1 MIVFKRFFAL
11 LVTALASAAASA
23 QTYPVRPVQVIVAYP
38 PGGAVDVMARN
49 LVNVMQAQLGQQ
61 FVVVNRDGAS
71 GAIGFGL
78 LANASNDGYTLGAG
92 PTTPMSVMP
101 HLMKRLKYDVHSFE
115 YICQSFENVFTLS
128 VPQESPYRSVA
139 ELLNAVRDNPGKLTY
154 GSGGIGTVP
163 QLTVSNL
170 MWRSKLS
177 VTGVQY
183 RGEAPMMLDLLAGRL
198 SFGSPSV
205 SLAAGRNLRVL
216 AVFAD
221 ERHATFPDAPTFKE
235 LNLPSMPPGLNG
247 LFAPK
252 GTPRAVLAQ
261 LERACE
267 KAVQSDT
274 FITPAKRMH
283 AQIAYL
289 GGAAFRARAI
299 EDWRYKGELIRA
311 LDLRME

>member
-1 MIVFKRFFAL
+1 M
-11 LVTALASAAASA
+11 
-23 QTYPVRPVQVIVAYP
+23 
-38 PGGAVDVMARN
+38 
-49 LVNVMQAQLGQQ
+49 
-61 FVVVNRDGAS
+61 
-71 GAIGFGL
+71 
-78 LANASNDGYTLGAG
+78 
-92 PTTPMSVMP
+92 
-101 HLMKRLKYDVHSFE
+101 
-115 YICQSFENVFTLS
+115 
-128 VPQESPYRSVA
+128 A
-139 ELLNAVRDNPGKLTY
+139 ELLAAVKESPGKLTY

-183 RGEAPMMLDLLAGRL
+183 RGEAPMLLDLLAGRL

-221 ERHATFPDAPTFKE
+221 RRHATFPDAPTFKE

-252 GTPRAVLAQ
+252 GTPRAVLTQ

-267 KAVQSDT
+267 KAVQSDVFVT
-274 FITPAKRMH
+274 AAKRMH
-283 AQIAYL
+283 AQLAYL
-289 GGAAFRARAI
+289 NSAAFRARAI
-299 EDWRYKGELIRA
+299 EDYRYKGELIRA